1 MNKLK
6 ILINYADSNF
16 SKQQQ
21 LNSKTGLKKGSFDKV
36 IEFSP
41 SNIGEEFKKKHDV
54 FLKNNP
60 RGAGYWLWKPYIILK
75 ALEEA
80 EDGDYIFYCDAGAI
94 FVNSIEYLIEA
105 MENEQQSVF
114 LTQNPLLE
122 KQWTKVECFQ
132 ELGCVGKEY
141 SETGQAVGGYI
152 LVKKDAAAINFIND
166 YYELCCK
173 YYLLDD
179 SKTDQQIDEFID
191 HRHDQSLLSLLA
203 KKRKYSFF
211 RDISQYGIRPFQY
224 IAPGREYS
232 IQTYKNSTYPQI
244 LLSYRKDNWI
254 KVYIKEKIKDYL
266 GFKLRF

>member
-16 SKQQQ
+16 AKQQR
-21 LNSKTGLKKGSFDKV
+21 LNSRTGLNTGSFDKV

-41 SNIGEEFKKKHDV
+41 SNIGEEFEREHGE
-54 FLKNNP
+54 FITNNP

-75 ALEEA
+75 TLKKA
-80 EDGDYIFYCDAGAI
+80 EDGDYVFYCDAGAVFI
-94 FVNSIEYLIEA
+94 NSIDYLIEA
-105 MENEQQSVF
+105 MENEKQSVF
-114 LTQNPLLE
+114 LTQTPLLE
-122 KQWTKVECFQ
+122 RQWTKIECFH
-132 ELGCVGKEY
+132 ELDCLGEEY
-141 SETGQAVGGYI
+141 TDTGQAVGGYI
-152 LVKKDAAAINFIND
+152 LLKKDKDAVDFIET
-166 YYELCCK
+166 YYKLCCK
-173 YYLLDD
+173 YFLLDD
-179 SKTDQQIDEFID
+179 SKRNQQIAEFID

-203 KKRKYSFF
+203 KKRKYNFF

-232 IQTYKNSTYPQI
+232 IKSYKNSTYPQI
-244 LLSYRKDNWI
+244 LLSYRKDNWM